1 MDEKGLP
8 VTPELRRYLLD
19 HSLPRTDVHRR
30 LVQLTAEQLGDTAI
44 MQIAEE
50 QGPALTFLARLIG
63 ARVAVEIGT
72 FTGLSALCIAEGL
85 PDDGRLTCFDVSSE
99 WTDMGRPFW
108 EEAGVADRIEVVIG
122 PAAERL
128 AARSF
133 DPPIDLAFIDADK
146 TGYPA
151 YLDLVLERMRPG
163 GLVVVDNTLFGGA
176 VLDPAA
182 SDESVVA
189 IRAFNDAVVADDRV
203 DVVLLNVG
211 DGLSCLRKR

>member
-1 MDEKGLP
+1 MDAKGLP
-8 VTPELRRYLLD
+8 VTPELRQYLLE

-30 LVQLTAEQLGDTAI
+30 LVELTAEQLGDTAV

-50 QGPALTFLARLIG
+50 QGPVLTFLTRLIG

-85 PDDGRLTCFDVSSE
+85 PVDGRLTCFDIAPE

-108 EEAGVADRIEVVIG
+108 EDAGVADRIDVVIG

-128 AARSF
+128 AARTF
-133 DPPIDLAFIDADK
+133 DPLIDLAFIDADK
-146 TGYPA
+146 TGYPI

-163 GLVVVDNTLFGGA
+163 GLVLVDNTLYFGT
-176 VLDPAA
+176 VLDPEPT
-182 SDESVVA
+182 DESVLA
-189 IRAFNDAVVADDRV
+189 IQRFNDAVALDDRV
-203 DVVLLNVG
+203 DAVLLNVG

>member
-1 MDEKGLP
+1 MDGKGLP
-8 VTPELRRYLLD
+8 VTPELRRYLLE

-30 LVQLTAEQLGDTAI
+30 LVELTAEQLGGTAI

-50 QGPALTFLARLIG
+50 QGPALTFLTRLIG

-85 PDDGRLTCFDVSSE
+85 PDDGRLTCFDVSAE

-108 EEAGVADRIEVVIG
+108 DDAGVADRIEVVIG

-128 AARSF
+128 AGWSF

-146 TGYPA
+146 TGYPE

-163 GLVVVDNTLFGGA
+163 GLVLVDNTLFGGA
-176 VLDPAA
+176 VLDPRAQ
-182 SDESVVA
+182 DESAVA
-189 IRAFNDAVVADDRV
+189 IRAFNDAVVADERV

-211 DGLSCLRKR
+211 DGLTCLRKR